1 MPAVVDREEKAR
13 EICQRAYEVFTT
25 EGIEKFSLNQFIA
38 LLGISKGQFYHY
50 FKTKEELIFA
60 AISEK
65 SEWFVKE
72 IKENLKGAKTLI
84 EKLRILFVFY
94 VGEEEEMVRFRRI
107 LFDTFHLYIYSKDLK
122 AREFNAKTYEWMD
135 RELEAILKEEIARG
149 HLREE
154 VLEWV
159 EIIPSSVDGIYL
171 HSIMTDGYDLKKAL
185 EDLFI
190 KIEKIFGVEGER
202 GRGLDVR

>member
-1 MPAVVDREEKAR
+1 MNSQNPV
-13 EICQRAYEVFTT
+13 
-25 EGIEKFSLNQFIA
+25 L
-38 LLGISKGQFYHY
+38 
-50 FKTKEELIFA
+50 
-60 AISEK
+60 
-65 SEWFVKE
+65 
-72 IKENLKGAKTLI
+72 
-84 EKLRILFVFY
+84 
-94 VGEEEEMVRFRRI
+94 
-107 LFDTFHLYIYSKDLK
+107 TFGGSIGLK
-122 AREFNAKTYEWMD
+122 AREFNAETYEWMD

-171 HSIMTDGYDLKKAL
+171 RSIMTDGYDLKKAL